1 MLEGLLSLGTRVII
15 IAFTSLNN
23 LPDLKNDW
31 LAWTTSEQITGQA
44 FLRINNQPIRLEA
57 QLI

>member
-1 MLEGLLSLGTRVII
+1 MLEGLLSLGTRIII

-31 LAWTTSEQITGQA
+31 MAWTTFEQITGQA
-44 FLRINNQPIRLEA
+44 FLRINNQPIRLE
-57 QLI
+57 LI

>member
-44 FLRINNQPIRLEA
+44 FLRINNQPIRLE
-57 QLI
+57 LI